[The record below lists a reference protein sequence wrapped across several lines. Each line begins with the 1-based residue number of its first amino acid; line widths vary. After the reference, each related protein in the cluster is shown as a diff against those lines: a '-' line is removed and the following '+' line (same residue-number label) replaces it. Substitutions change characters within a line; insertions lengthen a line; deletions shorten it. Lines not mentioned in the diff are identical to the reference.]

1 MPLTFFLFSLSLSL
15 LHQNYPSPPQTTQ
28 AEPEE
33 EEEDYAPTLP
43 LHEETWDGPFEPA
56 AHFAGA
62 RKGFVFKSGPL
73 GVGYYGDDGG
83 KSSRKAA
90 AAAFASAKAGG
101 GPSSSS
107 SPPKRRP
114 AVWQLVTEN
123 VYIHRHAKQLH
134 EDDIML
140 CACAPLPPNSSSAS
154 GVVGGGCGEACINR
168 TLNLECV
175 AGHCPSCTRDDED
188 CGNQRFARKQGA
200 ALESKRAGAKGFGLF
215 SKVDL
220 AKGQFIIEYVG
231 EVLEEEEYARRKNFY
246 AEVGQV
252 RRFFF
257 SVFFSFLGSR
267 KRERERERWR
277 ERKTLSRRKKKLTLF
292 SRFLSF
298 SPPPPKKKK
307 KLQNSRYVR
316 RVSGPVVV
324 ADAMAGAAMYELVR
338 VGSGRLIGEVIR
350 LEGESATIQCYED
363 TSGLTVGDVVLRT
376 GAPLSVE
383 LGPGALGTI
392 FDGIQRPLGAIAK
405 ASGDVFIPRGVDV
418 PALDRSASWEFEP
431 GKIKV

>member
-1 MPLTFFLFSLSLSL
+1 MPSRRVKRVGERALTASKGEKREKTKRKKTRFFSFFLSRMPLTFFLFSLSLSL

-292 SRFLSF
+292 SRCLSF

-307 KLQNSRYVR
+307 KLP
-316 RVSGPVVV
+316 SGTTTSCTWETERSSTP
-324 ADAMAGAAMYELVR
+324 AGR
-338 VGSGRLIGEVIR
+338 
-350 LEGESATIQCYED
+350 
-363 TSGLTVGDVVLRT
+363 
-376 GAPLSVE
+376 
-383 LGPGALGTI
+383 
-392 FDGIQRPLGAIAK
+392 
-405 ASGDVFIPRGVDV
+405 
-418 PALDRSASWEFEP
+418 
-431 GKIKV
+431 

>member
-1 MPLTFFLFSLSLSL
+1 MRRWRRAHLSASTGPVQHRLAL
-15 LHQNYPSPPQTTQ
+15 Q
-28 AEPEE
+28 A
-33 EEEDYAPTLP
+33 
-43 LHEETWDGPFEPA
+43 
-56 AHFAGA
+56 
-62 RKGFVFKSGPL
+62 
-73 GVGYYGDDGG
+73 
-83 KSSRKAA
+83 SRT
-90 AAAFASAKAGG
+90 FASPRRAGG
-101 GPSSSS
+101 RLAHHSQQAHHPQLRPNCSGIEPFPLA
-107 SPPKRRP
+107 SPCFLTPP
-114 AVWQLVTEN
+114 ACASVLN
-123 VYIHRHAKQLH
+123 VCNGGFACTGCAPLAP
-134 EDDIML
+134 
-140 CACAPLPPNSSSAS
+140 ACAPLPPNSSSAS

-292 SRFLSF
+292 SRFNSF
-298 SPPPPKKKK
+298 TPPPPKKKK
-307 KLQNSRYVR
+307 KLP
-316 RVSGPVVV
+316 SGTTTSCTWETERSSTP
-324 ADAMAGAAMYELVR
+324 AGR
-338 VGSGRLIGEVIR
+338 
-350 LEGESATIQCYED
+350 
-363 TSGLTVGDVVLRT
+363 
-376 GAPLSVE
+376 
-383 LGPGALGTI
+383 
-392 FDGIQRPLGAIAK
+392 
-405 ASGDVFIPRGVDV
+405 
-418 PALDRSASWEFEP
+418 
-431 GKIKV
+431 